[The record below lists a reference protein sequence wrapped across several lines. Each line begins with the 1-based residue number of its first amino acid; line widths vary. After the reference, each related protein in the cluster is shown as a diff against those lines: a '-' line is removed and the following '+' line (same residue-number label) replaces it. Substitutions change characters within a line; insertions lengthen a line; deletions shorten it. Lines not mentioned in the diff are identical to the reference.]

1 MLRLSSSSVKRIN
14 AFTVISIGIAR
25 NKILLRR
32 RQFLDNKGVSM
43 GDNSFNSALG
53 QSGFSFKKK
62 YGQNFISDSA
72 LLERIV
78 DGAGV
83 ESGDVVIEIGCGAGT
98 LTKAIADK
106 AKYVYGYEIDT
117 SLKPVLA
124 RTLSGVDN
132 AEIIFKDFLR
142 VRIDELEK
150 TLPDYKVVANLPY
163 YITTP
168 LIMNFVENS
177 KKCQNLT
184 VMVQEEVAYR
194 LCAEC
199 GTADYGAITASIALR
214 GTCRIL
220 ERVGRERFTPSP
232 NVDSAVVRIDLC
244 EKRLDVRDIG
254 FYKKTVQAAFSSRRK
269 TLENNL
275 INSFRLTRA
284 QAQEVLSECNIESGA
299 RGETL
304 SPETFAYLS
313 EKLKK
318 YIT

>member
-1 MLRLSSSSVKRIN
+1 
-14 AFTVISIGIAR
+14 
-25 NKILLRR
+25 
-32 RQFLDNKGVSM
+32 M
-43 GDNSFNSALG
+43 GDNSFNSALR

-62 YGQNFISDSA
+62 YGQNFISDNA

-83 ESGDVVIEIGCGAGT
+83 ERGDTVIEIGCGAGT

-124 RTLSGVDN
+124 RTLAGVDN

-150 TLPDYKVVANLPY
+150 TLPPYKVVANLPY

-177 KKCQNLT
+177 KKCQSLT
-184 VMVQEEVAYR
+184 VMVQEEVALR

-199 GTADYGAITASIALR
+199 NTPDYGAITASIALR
-214 GTCRIL
+214 GTCIIL

-244 EKRLDVRDIG
+244 EKRLNVEDIA

-275 INSFRLTRA
+275 MNSFRLTRA
-284 QAQEVLSECNIESGA
+284 QAQEVLNECGIESGA

-304 SPETFAYLS
+304 PPETFAILS

-318 YIT
+318 YII